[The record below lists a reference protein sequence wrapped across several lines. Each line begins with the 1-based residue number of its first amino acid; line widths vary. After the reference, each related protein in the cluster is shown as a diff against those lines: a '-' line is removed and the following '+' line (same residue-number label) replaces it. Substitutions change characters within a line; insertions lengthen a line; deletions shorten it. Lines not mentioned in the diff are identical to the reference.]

1 MTNTTTTPVEI
12 LITGPLASGKS
23 TLLHLL
29 GGHLKRNGWNVQCF
43 EPDERRP
50 IAPAPSLVNGIQ
62 DGRPVVIRVREKGEP
77 VPTSP
82 LVELALRLLEATEA
96 LSDHVLGNA
105 EAMASGDGPSVTAA
119 TEQFVAMLDAA
130 MAMRHGVELNDALNS
145 QGIADEITCPI
156 QGLIAMHG
164 LLLDVMPEAF
174 FELTWT
180 QQNKWA
186 AYICDKPGFGANRVL
201 TSGHGNTA
209 AEACDDAID
218 DLLTR
223 PDEVAEMLDNE
234 IPY

>member
-12 LITGPLASGKS
+12 LITGALASGKS

-62 DGRPVVIRVREKGEP
+62 DGRP
-77 VPTSP
+77 
-82 LVELALRLLEATEA
+82 LVDLALRLLE
-96 LSDHVLGNA
+96 SS
-105 EAMASGDGPSVTAA
+105 EAMTTYLNAHQAELAAGEEPHIFTATQAYADLQQASQD
-119 TEQFVAMLDAA
+119 F
-130 MAMRHGVELNDALNS
+130 RHGLELAEALNS

-164 LLLDVMPEAF
+164 LLLDVIPTARLKLLYEPGAD
-174 FELTWT
+174 WRA
-180 QQNKWA
+180 WV
-186 AYICDKPGFGANRVL
+186 YHPKPDSTEHRVL
-201 TSGHGNTA
+201 ATGTGGTA
-209 AEACDDAID
+209 AEACDNAID
-218 DLLTR
+218 ELLTR
-223 PDEVAEMLDNE
+223 PDEVAELLDAE